1 MKWIAGIALE
11 DVGGFTVEIR
21 DAGAAALDIAPVFGP
36 DLIVLDV
43 MMPGMDGPST
53 LEVSRSMPGLGSI
66 PIVFTAAKT
75 MRMEVELY
83 KNPGV
88 LEVIPKPFD
97 PMTLSDVVLPGGMN
111 GLKIAAEARR
121 SKPDLKLVYLSGY
134 LGDALERHGGTD
146 ADAVLIQKPFDD
158 EILGQH
164 LREVLDQG

>member
-1 MKWIAGIALE
+1 ME
-11 DVGGFTVEIR
+11 EVGGFTVEIC
-21 DAGAAALDIAPVFGP
+21 DGGAAALDAAPGFGP
-36 DLIVLDV
+36 DLVVLDV

-53 LEVSRSMPGLGSI
+53 LEALRSMPGLGST
-66 PIVFTAAKT
+66 PIVFMTAKT
-75 MRMEVELY
+75 MRTEVELY
-83 KNPGV
+83 KKPGA

-97 PMTLSDVVLPGGMN
+97 PMMLSDVVLPGGVN

-158 EILGQH
+158 EILGQR
-164 LREVLDQG
+164 LRELLDRD